1 MIEMEQIRI
10 SEVQETILLTATGYS
25 RTDSTGY
32 RNAMKKL
39 IKELKYLE
47 RTTQNK
53 KTIYKLTSIGRNYLL
68 STGALVIPDAPKSN
82 GEYHAQL
89 KQTLGKIVSAPTAKL
104 DIIFDAL
111 KDGAWHSVSELLL
124 ASGYGRTDSSGY
136 KNIMAGMKKL
146 DLLEKS
152 GKKTRFTDEAF
163 NFGRPVDQKQGVDD
177 TEQDH
182 TIINL

>member
-1 MIEMEQIRI
+1 MGLLDSIENIFKVNPKKAASKTSASKRKKRNTKGDPVDTILRKMIEMEQIRI

-25 RTDSTGY
+25 RTDSKGY

-82 GEYHAQL
+82 GEYHA
-89 KQTLGKIVSAPTAKL
+89 
-104 DIIFDAL
+104 
-111 KDGAWHSVSELLL
+111 
-124 ASGYGRTDSSGY
+124 
-136 KNIMAGMKKL
+136 
-146 DLLEKS
+146 
-152 GKKTRFTDEAF
+152 
-163 NFGRPVDQKQGVDD
+163 
-177 TEQDH
+177 
-182 TIINL
+182 